1 MPSILAGTRIRK
13 YFSRARSQAEGVIQF
28 AMGKQPGIGGDHGA
42 AKLQLQATVE
52 IEADPSVLCFTRGVR
67 DRCLARSPIRY

>member
-28 AMGKQPGIGGDHGA
+28 AIGKQPGNGGDHGA

-52 IEADPSVLCFTRGVR
+52 IEAEPSVRCFTCRVR
-67 DRCLARSPIRY
+67 HHCLARSRIRY